1 MISLILKSVGRLFLG
16 PVMKTVDRYFQG
28 RTDRHRI
35 DGDVTINRDS
45 IRGETTIAQVTA
57 DASVDIA
64 AIEASAAIAG
74 KQPMLI
80 TITQAVIYS
89 VAALYYLALVVVS
102 IIPDSHAWTVRSLPT
117 FGNWSPWR
125 SSLLRRVPRFCSCS
139 GNDWGYKEKI
149 HEDQ

>member
-16 PVMKTVDRYFQG
+16 PVMKTVDKYFQG

-80 TITQAVIYS
+80 MIIQSVIYS

-102 IIPDSHAWTVRSLPT
+102 IIPDSHAWTVRSLPDVWELVT
-117 FGNWSPWR
+117 LAILAAAAGPQILQ
-125 SSLLRRVPRFCSCS
+125 LLRKRL
-139 GNDWGYKEKI
+139 GL
-149 HEDQ
+149 

>member
-16 PVMKTVDRYFQG
+16 PVMKTVDKYFQG

-80 TITQAVIYS
+80 TIIQAVIYS

-102 IIPDSHAWTVRSLPT
+102 IIPDSHAWTVRSLPDVWELVT
-117 FGNWSPWR
+117 LAILAAAAGPQILQ
-125 SSLLRRVPRFCSCS
+125 LLRKRL
-139 GNDWGYKEKI
+139 GL
-149 HEDQ
+149 